1 MDEESIK
8 EFIGEL
14 VEAGREVILP
24 YFGRLDL
31 KVDTKSDQTPVTEAD
46 RKAEEVMRKLIRKKY
61 PDHGII
67 GEEFSAENEDAQ
79 FVWVL
84 DPIDG
89 TKSFI
94 AGCPLFG
101 TLICLL
107 EDGEPILGA
116 IYSPTTRQ
124 LLIGNNHTTTLN
136 GQPVRM
142 RPNNDLAESTLLTVD
157 LAAPA
162 QYQNGENWDRLV
174 KSVKKLHTWGDC
186 YGYLLAAC
194 GNADIVVDPIMAPW
208 DLLSLIPVIRGAGG
222 VITDWQG
229 NDPVKGKSIVAANA
243 ELHPQVISILN
254 A

>member
-1 MDEESIK
+1 MDEQSLK
-8 EFIGEL
+8 VFINEL

-67 GEEFSAENEDAQ
+67 GEESGAENEDAQ

-89 TKSFI
+89 TKSFV

-107 EDGEPILGA
+107 KDGEPTLGA

-124 LLIGNNHTTTLN
+124 LLIGNNSTTTLN

-142 RPNNDLAESTLLTVD
+142 RQNNDLAESTLLTVD

-162 QYQNGENWDRLV
+162 QYQIGENWDRLV
-174 KSVKKLHTWGDC
+174 NSVKKLHTWGDC

-194 GNADIVVDPIMAPW
+194 GSADIVVDPIMAPW
-208 DLLSLIPVIRGAGG
+208 DLLPLIPVIRGAGG

-243 ELHPQVISILN
+243 ELHPKVIAILN
-254 A
+254 S